1 VAKWQILLPAV
12 PKRVLKVFNLNM
24 SVSGVNGD
32 RLVVSDIICASKLE
46 YIDFDLKSGQATR

>member
-32 RLVVSDIICASKLE
+32 RLVVSDIKCASKLE
-46 YIDFDLKSGQATR
+46 NIDIDLKSGQATR